1 MTSNNFK
8 INDLNN
14 LLPPLKS
21 LTSISSSDLNYDLN
35 PSNTSNTTNTTSPS
49 SSSPSSSNEIINFYI
64 ILPDSDFN
72 EKVGGLMKKSMLK
85 SELLKGKFQ
94 RKLDLV
100 EVLSYSES
108 INDNW
113 LRKLYPGKDFIPFL
127 LSLTV

>member
-94 RKLDLV
+94 RKLGLV